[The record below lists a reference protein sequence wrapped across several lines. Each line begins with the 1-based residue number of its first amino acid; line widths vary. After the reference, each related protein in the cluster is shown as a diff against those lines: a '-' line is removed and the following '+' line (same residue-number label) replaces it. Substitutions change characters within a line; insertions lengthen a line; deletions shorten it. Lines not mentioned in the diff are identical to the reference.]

1 MAITTSSGIDN
12 KSLLPT
18 TTDTQNLPATSTST
32 TSTDKLGDAQQANL
46 LTAAGS
52 KAQLNMSIVQAS
64 LEVSISSQND
74 PLALVYKSAVENL
87 NDVLRP
93 ELGDNA
99 IQTASSQDN
108 SPEATAG
115 RIVDFITN
123 MFGLYKQNNP
133 DKEDGTSVDDYMS
146 LVMKGVD
153 QGFKEARGI
162 LDGLKV
168 LNGDIAGNI
177 DKTYDLIQK
186 SLADFVAKIKGGGTD
201 GDDSGSDSG
210 SDSSAG
216 GSATATQTTV
226 DISISVSQTRIS
238 TTA

>member
-18 TTDTQNLPATSTST
+18 TADTQNLPATTT
-32 TSTDKLGDAQQANL
+32 TSTDKLADAQKANL
-46 LTAAGS
+46 LTEAGA
-52 KAQLNMSIVQAS
+52 KAQLNVSIVKAS
-64 LEVSISSQND
+64 LEVSINSQND
-74 PLALVYKSAVENL
+74 PLALVYKSAIENL

-99 IQTASSQDN
+99 IQAASSQDN

-123 MFGLYKQNNP
+123 MFGLFKQNNANK
-133 DKEDGTSVDDYMS
+133 DDGTNVDDYMS
-146 LVMKGVD
+146 LVLKGVE

-168 LNGDIAGNI
+168 LNGDIASNI
-177 DKTYDLIQK
+177 DKTYDLVQK
-186 SLADFVAKIKGGGTD
+186 SLADFVAKIKGGGSDTEGSGTGTD
-201 GDDSGSDSG
+201 GDG
-210 SDSSAG
+210 SSA
-216 GSATATQTTV
+216 SATQTSV

>member
-1 MAITTSSGIDN
+1 MVITTSSGIDS

-18 TTDTQNLPATSTST
+18 TPDAQGVSATSTST
-32 TSTDKLGDAQQANL
+32 DKLADAQKSNL
-46 LTAAGS
+46 LTVSGS
-52 KAQLNMSIVQAS
+52 KAQLNVSILQAS
-64 LEVSISSQND
+64 LEVSINSQND
-74 PLALVYKSAVENL
+74 PLALVYKSAIENL

-99 IQTASSQDN
+99 IEAASSQDN

-123 MFGLYKQNNP
+123 MFGLFKQNNV
-133 DKEDGTSVDDYMS
+133 DQDDSTNVDDYMS
-146 LVMKGVD
+146 LVLKGVD

-168 LNGDIAGNI
+168 LNGDIASNI
-177 DKTYDLIQK
+177 DKTYELVQK
-186 SLADFVAKIKGGGTD
+186 SLADFVAKIKGGTLPAQGDGSDTGTD
-201 GDDSGSDSG
+201 G
-210 SDSSAG
+210 SSV
-216 GSATATQTTV
+216 SATQTSI